1 MRVSQWRKVFY
12 RLRKKGYL
20 RVVYIS
26 EDMDVTREFKGKG
39 QQLKSLQEEKS
50 KLNAKSYILQM
61 LVHKSPT

>member
-39 QQLKSLQEEKS
+39 QQLKSLQEEKIQV
-50 KLNAKSYILQM
+50 KCKVLHITNACS
-61 LVHKSPT
+61 